1 MEGPYQKEVAAER
14 KVLRHLLFQVQI
26 FIPTEHLGE
35 LVKPR
40 LDAFGWHFNWLH
52 NYYVLFWVIQI
63 CYNRFDTKNKTAK
76 TAPTQNHFA
85 ALKLLQFLLIIKCFT
100 INVATSS
107 VSI

>member
-40 LDAFGWHFNWLH
+40 LDAFECHLNLLH
-52 NYYVLFWVIQI
+52 NYYVCIGLFKCIV
-63 CYNRFDTKNKTAK
+63 TGLTLKT
-76 TAPTQNHFA
+76 
-85 ALKLLQFLLIIKCFT
+85 KLLGLLPHKIIILLLSFCNFYT
-100 INVATSS
+100 L
-107 VSI
+107 

>member
-40 LDAFGWHFNWLH
+40 LDAFECHLN
-52 NYYVLFWVIQI
+52 
-63 CYNRFDTKNKTAK
+63 
-76 TAPTQNHFA
+76 
-85 ALKLLQFLLIIKCFT
+85 
-100 INVATSS
+100 
-107 VSI
+107 